1 MAEAI
6 AIRSALLQ
14 AIDLHINHIWLRS
27 DEQGLIGAIS
37 SGRHPIELYG
47 VLSDISMISQTSFS
61 SCRFSFIRRE
71 INGLA
76 DLYAKACLH
85 SGPSLCNS

>member
-1 MAEAI
+1 MAWVFTDSEGRELNRGSLYQDHVGSACMAEAI

-27 DEQGLIGAIS
+27 DAQGLIGAIS

-47 VLSDISMISQTSFS
+47 VFSDISTIS
-61 SCRFSFIRRE
+61 
-71 INGLA
+71 
-76 DLYAKACLH
+76 
-85 SGPSLCNS
+85 